1 MVYSSWR
8 HEVFRKDG
16 DLIFLTDNQVIRET
30 MRDVLPIQ
38 CEQKKAAK
46 CVPGEKEFIDAN
58 ILGFGDAIGSVTNK
72 ITAQTEL
79 QSLFDPDSAE
89 FKELACRIISGQKI
103 QQDTIDVPYFGQCH
117 FTS

>member
-1 MVYSSWR
+1 
-8 HEVFRKDG
+8 
-16 DLIFLTDNQVIRET
+16 

-46 CVPGEKEFIDAN
+46 CVPGEKEFIEAN

-79 QSLFDPDSAE
+79 QSLFHPDSAE
-89 FKELACRIISGQKI
+89 FKELTYRIISGQKI
-103 QQDTIDVPYFGQCH
+103 QQDTIDMPLCGTCH